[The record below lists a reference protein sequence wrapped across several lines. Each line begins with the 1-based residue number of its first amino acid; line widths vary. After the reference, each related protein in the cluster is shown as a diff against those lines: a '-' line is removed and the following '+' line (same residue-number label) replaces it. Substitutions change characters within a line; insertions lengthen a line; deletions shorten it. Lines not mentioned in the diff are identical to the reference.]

1 MKRWMVTLVASI
13 ALGILL
19 LTTHAEEKPLVP
31 KTDSQETDS
40 QGPALSDGNIPA
52 LLSAETPANA
62 ATVEPQARA
71 LGEILSIRNR
81 RGGILEGT
89 TLEFLNSDS
98 DSKESNSTKEDE
110 TFSGTL
116 RGVMKKFA
124 PPKVAALESA
134 SPQAGQGEPYA
145 ADLPAR
151 GLVAILRQASR
162 RLDQK
167 ANDLEDEQQYRQ
179 ADRLRCLANHIR
191 LETRELER
199 PPN

>member
-31 KTDSQETDS
+31 KPNSQEKDS
-40 QGPALSDGNIPA
+40 PGPALDAGETPA
-52 LLSAETPANA
+52 LLEAETPVNA
-62 ATVEPQARA
+62 AAVDPQARA

-89 TLEFLNSDS
+89 TLEVLSTDIE
-98 DSKESNSTKEDE
+98 SKDSNSTKEGE
-110 TFSGTL
+110 IFFGTL
-116 RGVMKKFA
+116 RDVMEKSV
-124 PPKVAALESA
+124 PHELTTVEPA
-134 SPQAGQGEPYA
+134 SEQLGPREVDAMDITAQ
-145 ADLPAR
+145 

-167 ANDLEDEQQYRQ
+167 ANDLEDEQQYRE

-199 PPN
+199 LPN